1 MNVVV
6 SGLTKVMKKKQ
17 ILSDVHLHF
26 EGVYGLI
33 GPNGAGKTTLMKIL
47 AGLESFQK
55 GQVSLNNKVIE
66 KSAYIRR
73 YDLIGYLSQ
82 DFMVFPELTIYE
94 VLEHIAHLHGAVP
107 LQIPASI
114 KTVLEEVNLSHHA
127 QKKMRELSGG
137 MRRRVGIAQLLL
149 RKPRILLFDEP
160 QLP

>member
-1 MNVVV
+1 MNER
-6 SGLTKVMKKKQ
+6 SRLWANKGDEEKTDF
-17 ILSDVHLHF
+17 IRCSF
-26 EGVYGLI
+26 AFRRRIRLI

-137 MRRRVGIAQLLL
+137 MRRSRYSAASVKKASNSI
-149 RKPRILLFDEP
+149 I
-160 QLP
+160 